1 MDNRFSRTALMF
13 GEDLISKFKN
23 TKIAVFGIGGVGSY
37 VVEALARCGIG
48 HFLLV
53 DKDVVDV
60 TNINRQII
68 ALSSTIG
75 RPKTEVAKERIL
87 DINPN
92 ATVEIKTVFYNSE
105 TADTINFSEYDYII
119 DAIDTVT
126 SKLLMIEQAKK
137 SDIPIISCMGT
148 GGKKN
153 PSLLEVTD
161 IKKTNT
167 CPLAKVMRKELK
179 DRGIDSLKVVYSP
192 EKAVKA
198 DGIIPSNSFV
208 PSSAGLLIASEVI
221 NDLSKI

>member
-13 GEDLISKFKN
+13 GEDMILKLKN

-48 HFLLV
+48 YFLLV
-53 DKDVVDV
+53 DKDVVDI

-75 RPKTEVAKERIL
+75 MPKTDVARERIL
-87 DINPN
+87 DINPD
-92 ATVEIKTVFYNSE
+92 ATIETKTVFYNAE
-105 TADTINFSEYDYII
+105 TANMFNFSDYDYII

-126 SKLLMIEQAKK
+126 SKLLMIESAKK
-137 SDIPIISCMGT
+137 AGVPIISCMGT

-179 DRGIDSLKVVYSP
+179 QRGIDSLKVVYSP

-198 DGIIPSNSFV
+198 DGIIPSNAFV

-221 NDLSKI
+221 NDLTKN